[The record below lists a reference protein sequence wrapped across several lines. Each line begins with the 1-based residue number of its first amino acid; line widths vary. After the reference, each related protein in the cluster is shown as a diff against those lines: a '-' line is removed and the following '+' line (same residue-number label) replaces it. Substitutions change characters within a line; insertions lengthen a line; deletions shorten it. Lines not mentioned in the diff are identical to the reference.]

1 MIYRLLLGGLAAAG
15 LAHPACAYD
24 VKAKVALDPL
34 ITRHAKANDV
44 PPALVH
50 RIILRE
56 SRYNAR
62 AVGRG
67 GTMGLMQIKHGT
79 ARALGYT
86 GAPEGLLDPD
96 TNLTFGVRYLAGA
109 YRVANGDQNRAVGY
123 FARGYYYDAK
133 RRGLHRGLAQRPV
146 AAEEQQAAAP
156 APAPPAQPPSLFALI
171 FAPTAQSPQEMAPA
185 VEQPAVEE
193 QPAPAPSAKRRRRA
207 AAAHADAA
215 DQVAGTGAPERPAQR
230 RRASAVAAP
239 AIAAVPAAG
248 RAGADDARMIAE
260 ETAGAVRRDVR
271 PSRRAGGADANR
283 SGRKASAQP
292 DDPGRSP

>member
-1 MIYRLLLGGLAAAG
+1 MIYRVLLGGLAAAG
-15 LAHPACAYD
+15 LAQPACAYD

-34 ITRHAKANDV
+34 ITKHAKANDI

-67 GTMGLMQIKHGT
+67 GTLGLMQIKHGT

-86 GAPEGLLDPD
+86 GGPDGLLDPD

-133 RRGLHRGLAQRPV
+133 RRGLHRALAHQPV
-146 AAEEQQAAAP
+146 AVEEPEATAAAP
-156 APAPPAQPPSLFALI
+156 AAPRPLPPSLFALI
-171 FAPTAQSPQEMAPA
+171 FDPQAQSPQEIAPA
-185 VEQPAVEE
+185 LEE
-193 QPAPAPSAKRRRRA
+193 HPVALASPKRRRRA
-207 AAAHADAA
+207 AAAGTGGA
-215 DQVAGTGAPERPAQR
+215 DQVAGKGAPEMPGQR
-230 RRASAVAAP
+230 RRTSAVAAP
-239 AIAAVPAAG
+239 IGPAATHAG
-248 RAGADDARMIAE
+248 RGDGRMVADEAG
-260 ETAGAVRRDVR
+260 GAVRRDVR
-271 PSRRAGGADANR
+271 PSRRARGAGADR
-283 SGRKASAQP
+283 SARKASAQP